1 MAVRLLSTWYI
12 SSNGMTVSDDC
23 NHHFSY
29 TSPIPRLRFY
39 IKPPRLL
46 TVSCKQR
53 NSSSVPRPRRP
64 QAKKIVPG
72 QVPQNDNLMQDA
84 GGNSDSDTED
94 ISTSSHKSTS
104 DDIVAIQRFDDRNL
118 SGSLTSSIG
127 ADKVDKL
134 TTVSLQDVIGM
145 IRNAEKNIH
154 ILNQARIH
162 AIEDLQNIL
171 TEKEALQSEIN
182 NLEVRL
188 AETDA
193 KIRVAAQDKIHVELL
208 QDHLE
213 KLQTE
218 MSNTNGTQDVVLRSP
233 DRQTRALSE
242 ELSALRNENMFLKDD
257 IMTLKEQLSE
267 VKKTDERVEM
277 LEKERNVLESSLK
290 ELEYKLTL
298 SQDDGAQ
305 LSTLRSECESLWD
318 KVEHLQELLDK
329 STSQADQAIL
339 VLQQNQELRKKVERL
354 EESLEDASIYK
365 LSSEKLQQYNELMQQ
380 KIKLLDERLERSDA
394 EIHSYVQLYQDSVK
408 EFQDTLDNLKEESKK
423 KAAGKHVDMPWEFW
437 SRLLLMV
444 SAWFLEKKI
453 HEDEAKILREM
464 TWKKDAR
471 IHDVYMECKD
481 KSEREILAAFRKLT
495 SSSSSPGLHVIHI
508 AAEMAPV
515 AKVGGLGDVLS
526 ALSKALQ
533 KKGHLVEIVLP
544 KYDCMQY
551 ESIQDLRVLD
561 LVVESYFDGKLHK
574 NKIWIG
580 TVEGLPVYF
589 IEPLH
594 PAKFFWRGKTY
605 GEPDDLKRFS
615 FFSRAA
621 LELLHQAGKKPD
633 IIHCHDWQTAFVA
646 PLYWDLYAPKGL
658 NSARICFTCHNFE
671 YQGTAPAAEITSC
684 GLDIHHLNRPD
695 RMQDHSST
703 DRVNPV
709 KGAIVFSN
717 IVTTVSPTYAQEVRT
732 PQGGQGLHATLNAH
746 AQKFVGIL
754 NGIDTDAWNPATDGY
769 LRFQYNAND
778 LEGKFENKK
787 ALRRHLGLSIADSRR
802 PLVGCITR
810 LVPQKG
816 VHLIRHAIYR
826 ALELGGQFVLL
837 GSSPVPSIHREFEEI
852 ANKFQTHEHVRLI
865 LKYDEAL
872 SHSIYAASD
881 MFIIPSIFEPCGLT
895 QMIAMRYGAIPIAR
909 KTGGLNDSVFDID
922 DDTIPV
928 QLRNGFTFVSPDEQ
942 GFNGAFDRAFKHYL
956 SDSEGWEE
964 LMHKVMSIDF
974 SWDTSASQYEEL
986 YQQSVAKARAARR
999 AAG

>member
-1 MAVRLLSTWYI
+1 MLDCKHFNVRYYSLPS
-12 SSNGMTVSDDC
+12 
-23 NHHFSY
+23 
-29 TSPIPRLRFY
+29 
-39 IKPPRLL
+39 PRLL
-46 TVSCKQR
+46 TVSCKMRQR
-53 NSSSVPRPRRP
+53 NSSLPPRRP
-64 QAKKIVPG
+64 QAKKIVPA
-72 QVPQNDNLMQDA
+72 QLPQNDNLMPDVSEL
-84 GGNSDSDTED
+84 SDSENADD
-94 ISTSSHKSTS
+94 ISAFSHKSPS
-104 DDIVAIQRFDDRNL
+104 DDIVAIQRFDNKNL
-118 SGSLTSSIG
+118 GSPLNPPIA
-127 ADKVDKL
+127 ADKVDEL
-134 TTVSLQDVIGM
+134 STVHLQDVIGM

-162 AIEDLQNIL
+162 ALDDLEKIL
-171 TEKEALQSEIN
+171 SEKEALQREIN
-182 NLEVRL
+182 KLQVRL

-193 KIRVAAQDKIHVELL
+193 WIRVAAQDKIHVELL
-208 QDHLE
+208 QNHLE

-218 MSNTNGTQDVVLRSP
+218 MSNRNGTRNEMHDIVLRSP

-242 ELSALRNENMFLKDD
+242 ELNALRNENLSLKNDLE
-257 IMTLKEQLSE
+257 TLKEQLSE
-267 VKKTDERVEM
+267 VKRTDERVEV
-277 LEKERNVLESSLK
+277 LEEERAILESSLK

-298 SQDDGAQ
+298 SREDGTQ
-305 LSTLRSECESLWD
+305 LSSLRSEYETLWD
-318 KVEHLQELLDK
+318 KVEHLQGLLDK

-354 EESLEDASIYK
+354 EESLEDANIYK
-365 LSSEKLQQYNELMQQ
+365 LSSEKLQQYNDLMQQ

-423 KAAGKHVDMPWEFW
+423 KASGKHVDMPWEFW
-437 SRLLLMV
+437 SRLLLMIDG
-444 SAWFLEKKI
+444 WLLEKKI
-453 HEDEAKILREM
+453 HGDEAKLLRELA
-464 TWKKDAR
+464 WKKDGR
-471 IHDVYMECKD
+471 IHDVYMECKE
-481 KSEREILAAFRKLT
+481 KNEPEVIAAFRRLT

-561 LVVESYFDGKLHK
+561 LVVESYFDGRLYN

-589 IEPLH
+589 IEPHH

-621 LELLHQAGKKPD
+621 LELIHQAGKRPD

-671 YQGTAPAAEITSC
+671 YQGTATASEIASC

-695 RMQDHSST
+695 RMQDNSSP
-703 DRVNPV
+703 DRINPV

-732 PQGGQGLHATLNAH
+732 SQGGQGLHATLNAH

-754 NGIDTDAWNPATDGY
+754 NGIDTDAWNPATDSH
-769 LRFQYNAND
+769 LRFQYNADD
-778 LEGKFENKK
+778 LEGKAENKK
-787 ALRRHLGLSIADSRR
+787 ALRRHLGLSFADSRR

-837 GSSPVPSIHREFEEI
+837 GSSPVPNIHREFEDI
-852 ANKFQTHEHVRLI
+852 ANKFQNHDHIRLI

-895 QMIAMRYGAIPIAR
+895 QMIAMRYGAIPIVR
-909 KTGGLNDSVFDID
+909 KTGGLNDSVFDVD

-928 QLRNGFTFVSPDEQ
+928 QLRNGFTFITPDEQ
-942 GFNGAFDRAFKHYL
+942 GFNGAFDRAFNHYN
-956 SDSEGWEE
+956 SDSEGWQE
-964 LMHKVMSIDF
+964 LMHKVMNIDF

-986 YQQSVAKARAARR
+986 YLQSVSRARAARR
-999 AAG
+999 APG

>member
-1 MAVRLLSTWYI
+1 MMEMLVVRVLEWLMIGFRQQRLMELTMVEVLI
-12 SSNGMTVSDDC
+12 VKKDDGKG
-23 NHHFSY
+23 
-29 TSPIPRLRFY
+29 RF
-39 IKPPRLL
+39 
-46 TVSCKQR
+46 C
-53 NSSSVPRPRRP
+53 SVPRPRRT

-72 QVPQNDNLMQDA
+72 QVPENDNLMQDA

-118 SGSLTSSIG
+118 SLSIG

-162 AIEDLQNIL
+162 AIEDLQKIL
-171 TEKEALQSEIN
+171 SEKEDLQSEIN

-218 MSNTNGTQDVVLRSP
+218 MSNRNGTQDIVLRSP

-257 IMTLKEQLSE
+257 ILTLKEQLSE
-267 VKKTDERVEM
+267 VKRTDERVEM

-298 SQDDGAQ
+298 SQNDGAQ
-305 LSTLRSECESLWD
+305 LSTLRSECETLWD

-495 SSSSSPGLHVIHI
+495 SYSSSPGLHVIHI
-508 AAEMAPV
+508 AVEMAPV
-515 AKVGGLGDVLS
+515 AK
-526 ALSKALQ
+526 
-533 KKGHLVEIVLP
+533 
-544 KYDCMQY
+544 
-551 ESIQDLRVLD
+551 
-561 LVVESYFDGKLHK
+561 
-574 NKIWIG
+574 
-580 TVEGLPVYF
+580 
-589 IEPLH
+589 
-594 PAKFFWRGKTY
+594 
-605 GEPDDLKRFS
+605 
-615 FFSRAA
+615 
-621 LELLHQAGKKPD
+621 
-633 IIHCHDWQTAFVA
+633 
-646 PLYWDLYAPKGL
+646 
-658 NSARICFTCHNFE
+658 
-671 YQGTAPAAEITSC
+671 
-684 GLDIHHLNRPD
+684 
-695 RMQDHSST
+695 
-703 DRVNPV
+703 
-709 KGAIVFSN
+709 
-717 IVTTVSPTYAQEVRT
+717 
-732 PQGGQGLHATLNAH
+732 
-746 AQKFVGIL
+746 
-754 NGIDTDAWNPATDGY
+754 
-769 LRFQYNAND
+769 
-778 LEGKFENKK
+778 
-787 ALRRHLGLSIADSRR
+787 
-802 PLVGCITR
+802 
-810 LVPQKG
+810 
-816 VHLIRHAIYR
+816 
-826 ALELGGQFVLL
+826 
-837 GSSPVPSIHREFEEI
+837 
-852 ANKFQTHEHVRLI
+852 
-865 LKYDEAL
+865 
-872 SHSIYAASD
+872 
-881 MFIIPSIFEPCGLT
+881 
-895 QMIAMRYGAIPIAR
+895 
-909 KTGGLNDSVFDID
+909 
-922 DDTIPV
+922 
-928 QLRNGFTFVSPDEQ
+928 
-942 GFNGAFDRAFKHYL
+942 
-956 SDSEGWEE
+956 
-964 LMHKVMSIDF
+964 
-974 SWDTSASQYEEL
+974 
-986 YQQSVAKARAARR
+986 
-999 AAG
+999 